1 MVEDV
6 EMRTRLSGY
15 TLRPECCI
23 LFQFGGGYSMN
34 ILVHTDMK
42 IDGYQWWLSQITPV
56 VLLSGIIRPASFSI
70 RNLTIFFLKDLFS
83 LLKNTLNTLSIARI
97 ITLLPIWNNW
107 KLLVKFFRFT
117 VLKILKDRRCSV
129 LISER
134 GKEVCGVWGSLS
146 YLVPF
151 LLSGNSQNLTY

>member
-23 LFQFGGGYSMN
+23 LFQFGGGNSMS
-34 ILVHTDMK
+34 ILVHTDMRLMV
-42 IDGYQWWLSQITPV
+42 ISDGWAR
-56 VLLSGIIRPASFSI
+56 LLLWSFLDGIIRPASFSI
-70 RNLTIFFLKDLFS
+70 RNLTTFFLKDLFS
-83 LLKNTLNTLSIARI
+83 LLKNTLNTLSIVRI

-117 VLKILKDRRCSV
+117 VLKILKDRRRSV

-134 GKEVCGVWGSLS
+134 GKEVSGVWGSLS

-151 LLSGNSQNLTY
+151 LLSGNIQNLTY